1 MILSKCTYDCSPLF
15 QKRSFDYCIIDEASQ
30 VTQPVC
36 IGPMRFANVFVL
48 VGDHYQLPP
57 IVRNLDAREFGF
69 SKSLFKRL
77 YEARPDSVVNLA
89 HQVCSFLG
97 K

>member
-1 MILSKCTYDCSPLF
+1 
-15 QKRSFDYCIIDEASQ
+15 
-30 VTQPVC
+30 
-36 IGPMRFANVFVL
+36 MRFANVFVL

-89 HQVCSFLG
+89 HQVSFSFSSFFIITILC
-97 K
+97 